1 MSNEICY
8 FLPLKNY
15 LCLFKMKLYQTVIED
30 TINSSRE
37 FFAEEGIDDQILM
50 ELRQSWESKVM
61 ASKAVDA
68 PPPQEVTQLP
78 KTVSSTVVKQNKSQY
93 TPTIVSEYYTFKI
106 IHLYFLEY
114 LQNYIYYFKLIV

>member
-1 MSNEICY
+1 
-8 FLPLKNY
+8 
-15 LCLFKMKLYQTVIED
+15 MKLYQSVIED

-68 PPPQEVTQLP
+68 PPPQEITQLP
-78 KTVSSTVVKQNKSQY
+78 KTVTSAVVKQNKSQY
-93 TPTIVSEYYTFKI
+93 APTIVSKYFFLKSLIRILFKW
-106 IHLYFLEY
+106 
-114 LQNYIYYFKLIV
+114 

>member
-1 MSNEICY
+1 M
-8 FLPLKNY
+8 KNY

-93 TPTIVSEYYTFKI
+93 TPTIVSEYFAFKI
-106 IHLYFLEY
+106 INLYF
-114 LQNYIYYFKLIV
+114 